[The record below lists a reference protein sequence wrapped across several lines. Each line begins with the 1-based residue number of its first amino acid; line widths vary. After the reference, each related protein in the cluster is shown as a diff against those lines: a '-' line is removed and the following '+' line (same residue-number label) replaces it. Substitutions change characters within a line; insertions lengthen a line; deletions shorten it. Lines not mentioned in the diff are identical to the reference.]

1 LWPWLQLPPSW
12 FPYLRLARS
21 SDNVRDAMKIAV
33 APEPFDSAD
42 ARRLIAAL
50 DEHLAGLYPPE
61 QRFGPNL
68 RPEQVAPGLGMFVLA
83 RADGVA
89 IGCGALRIL
98 DGVSTEMK
106 QTAELKRMYVEPP
119 MRGRGV
125 GKAIVEHLEAAAL
138 TLGARRMVLETGI
151 HQTEAIGLYER
162 VGFRPIECFGEYA
175 SSPTSVCYEKTI

>member
-1 LWPWLQLPPSW
+1 MRAWLQLPRSW
-12 FPYLRLARS
+12 FPYPRLARS
-21 SDNVRDAMKIAV
+21 SDNVRVAMTITV

-68 RPEQVAPGLGMFVLA
+68 RPEQMAPGLGMFVLA
-83 RADGVA
+83 RGDGVA
-89 IGCGALRIL
+89 IGCGALRLL
-98 DGVSTEMK
+98 DEASTEMK
-106 QTAELKRMYVEPP
+106 HTAELKRMYVEPA
-119 MRGRGV
+119 MRGQGV

-138 TLGARRMVLETGI
+138 TLGARRIVLETGI

-162 VGFRPIECFGEYA
+162 AGFRPIKCFGEYA
-175 SSPTSVCYEKTI
+175 TSATSVCYEKTI